1 MPEIKENNF
10 SEIIKKTI
18 TEATRSIAEEPELEV
33 IFSDEPPNISG
44 KKIKL
49 RDPGASL
56 NKSELAVLR
65 GNADLMA
72 LKIKNHDQEI
82 HRKYQPTSPQAQKL
96 YDLIEEARI
105 EAVGAEDMPG
115 CATNLNARNIENYR
129 NSTLNNITDKDE
141 APIGEAI
148 SLIIREALTGFAPP
162 SNTRKFVDLWRPHI
176 NEKALE
182 E

>member
-1 MPEIKENNF
+1 M
-10 SEIIKKTI
+10 
-18 TEATRSIAEEPELEV
+18 
-33 IFSDEPPNISG
+33 SG

-49 RDPGASL
+49 RDPGRSL
-56 NKSELAVLR
+56 NNAELAVLR
-65 GNADLMA
+65 GNADLLA

-82 HRKYQPTSPQAQKL
+82 HKKYQPSSPQASKL

-129 NSTLNNITDKDE
+129 NSTLNNITNKDE

-148 SLIIREALTGFAPP
+148 GLIVREVLTGFAPP
-162 SNTRKFVDLWRPHI
+162 NNTRKFVDLWRPNI
-176 NEKALE
+176 SDKALE
-182 E
+182 ELTVGYLLVFLLDVP